1 MRVVVVSSPARRSP
15 STAAAVHGHPLAIH
29 GTIVIHSPSTIAVHA
44 RRDDVF
50 DIIMNHAREVRELDA
65 RALRSLT
72 YKTAAIIASS

>member
-15 STAAAVHGHPLAIH
+15 STAAVHGHPLAIH

-50 DIIMNHAREVRELDA
+50 DTLCIIMNHAREVRELDA
-65 RALRSLT
+65 RALRSL
-72 YKTAAIIASS
+72 IRPQLL